1 LLDVALPYQGCGI
14 LNNLNNKGR
23 LYFTKIISASAIGC
37 LFILPIYMMVVSSL
51 KPNADVFDLALLPK
65 IVSFG
70 GYRRVLD
77 ENFLRYSGNSFFIAT
92 TVTLVA
98 LVFHAMAG
106 YALARLNFGGKN
118 LVFIWILSTLMVPFS
133 VIMIPLF
140 ILVKNLNW
148 LNTFQGVIVP
158 AIPHAYGI
166 FLFRQFFLTI
176 PKELEE
182 AAKID
187 GCSLWKI
194 FSRIF
199 LPLTKPVAITL
210 AVAFFI
216 ANWNNYLWP
225 LIVNQ
230 QQHMWV
236 LQVAIAS
243 FIGRNDTPWD
253 AVMASGVITIIP
265 TVIIFFILQKYL
277 VEGIKMSGVK

>member
-1 LLDVALPYQGCGI
+1 M
-14 LNNLNNKGR
+14 NNLNNKGR
-23 LYFTKIISASAIGC
+23 LYFTKIISASAIGY

-65 IVSFG
+65 IVSFD

-77 ENFLRYSGNSFFIAT
+77 ENFLRYFGNSFFIAT

-106 YALARLNFGGKN
+106 YSLARLNFGGKN

-199 LPLTKPVAITL
+199 LPLIKPVAITL

-236 LQVAIAS
+236 LQVAIAC